1 MSEESTPAIET
12 TPSKDERTWAMLC
25 HFSTYIGFILPIWE
39 YYRSPYYLVIK
50 TRRFT
55 ISGRP
60 GKRSLEFP
68 D

>member
-12 TPSKDERTWAMLC
+12 TPSKDERTCYALPFQHLYWI
-25 HFSTYIGFILPIWE
+25 YLPIWE
-39 YYRSPYYLVIK
+39 YYRSPYYLVVK
-50 TRRFT
+50 TRRST